1 MKRHFKFVIEGYSI
15 TIFLFNHEDIN
26 NGHLS
31 GLGFFTPDNEEEF
44 IGKQFLGADLNL
56 GKEYRIYIH
65 KNVAKRKTS
74 IELKQIAIKAVL
86 NMFEKV
92 GEKENYY
99 V

>member
-1 MKRHFKFVIEGYSI
+1 MKQHFKFVIKGYSI

-44 IGKQFLGADLNL
+44 IGKQFLGSDLNL